1 MTAPLTSVSKTPAD
15 CSQQSQYQLD
25 GCAWNALNAANKK
38 INAEVL
44 FLMKQEG
51 TVPGVARAIVASEK
65 VWMNYVNVACSAI
78 DAEFKGGSILP
89 MVDAECRAAVDA
101 NHSRDLYRLWQ
112 TMNAEPGPYPKFP

>member
-1 MTAPLTSVSKTPAD
+1 VSKTPAD

>member
-1 MTAPLTSVSKTPAD
+1 VTAPLTSVSKTPAD

-51 TVPGVARAIVASEK
+51 TVPGVTRAIVASEK

-89 MVDAECRAAVDA
+89 MVDADCRAAVDA

-112 TMNAEPGPYPKFP
+112 TMNAKPGPYPKFP

>member
-1 MTAPLTSVSKTPAD
+1 VTAPLTSVSKTPAD

>member
-89 MVDAECRAAVDA
+89 MVDADCRAAVDA

-112 TMNAEPGPYPKFP
+112 TLNAEPGPYPKFP

>member
-1 MTAPLTSVSKTPAD
+1 VTAPLTSVSKTPAD

-89 MVDAECRAAVDA
+89 MVDADCRAAVDA

-112 TMNAEPGPYPKFP
+112 TLNAEPGPYPKFP

>member
-112 TMNAEPGPYPKFP
+112 TLNAEPGPYPKFP

>member
-89 MVDAECRAAVDA
+89 MVDADCRAAVDA

-112 TMNAEPGPYPKFP
+112 TMNAEPGSYPKFP

>member
-89 MVDAECRAAVDA
+89 MVDADCRAAVDA

-112 TMNAEPGPYPKFP
+112 TMNAKPGPYPKFP

>member
-1 MTAPLTSVSKTPAD
+1 VTAPLTSVSKTPAD

-65 VWMNYVNVACSAI
+65 VWMNYVNVACSAV
-78 DAEFKGGSILP
+78 DAEFKGGSRLP
-89 MVDAECRAAVDA
+89 MADAECRAAVDA